1 VRNVES
7 KFRYSDHAVVLRRA
21 LDAGARDEGLLQQR
35 DQFYLVPQGRL
46 KLRTFGD
53 GRGELIAYDRE
64 DVARARVSDYSIYT
78 TGDPL
83 SLAELLGRALP
94 RAGSVEKR
102 RHLLILRHTRIHLDD
117 VVGLG
122 RFVELETVADG
133 ITEGEPEEEHTNVVG
148 LLDLVDAARIDV
160 AYVDLMTSDQR

>member
-7 KFRYSDHAVVLRRA
+7 KFRYADHEAVLRRA
-21 LDAGARDEGLLQQR
+21 VDAGARDEGWLEQR
-35 DQFYLVPQGRL
+35 DQFYVVPQGRL

-53 GRGELIAYDRE
+53 GLGELIAYDRE
-64 DVARARVSDYSIYT
+64 DVAHARVSDYSIYR

-83 SLAELLGRALP
+83 LVAGVLSRGLP
-94 RAGSVEKR
+94 SAGSVEKR
-102 RHLLILRHTRIHLDD
+102 RHLLLLRHTRIHLDE

-133 ITEGEPEEEHTNVVG
+133 ITEGEAEEEHSTVVG
-148 LLDLVDAARIDV
+148 LLDLGVAARIDV
-160 AYVDLMTSDQR
+160 AYVDLMRSEQR

>member
-1 VRNVES
+1 MRNVES
-7 KFRYSDHAVVLRRA
+7 KFRYSDHEAILRRA
-21 LDAGARDEGLLQQR
+21 VDAGARDEGWLQQR
-35 DQFYLVPQGRL
+35 DQFYVVPQGRL

-64 DVARARVSDYSIYT
+64 DVAHARVSDYSIYR

-83 SLAELLGRALP
+83 SVEEILGRTLP

-102 RHLLILRHTRIHLDD
+102 RHLLVLRHTRIHLDE

-133 ITEGEPEEEHTNVVG
+133 ITQGEAEEEHTDVVA

-160 AYVDLMTSDQR
+160 AYVDLMRSEQP